1 MKHLLILSLTL
12 ICMLSLGLL
21 GCTWNSED
29 IRANRSTTISA
40 INDTISDTISDS
52 TKSLEDTTKFNDI
65 DTTKY
70 PIGFDININD
80 RK

>member
-1 MKHLLILSLTL
+1 MKHLHILLLIL

-21 GCTWNSED
+21 GCAWNSED
-29 IRANRSTTISA
+29 VKPSRNTINSI
-40 INDTISDTISDS
+40 INYSISDS
-52 TKSLEDTTKFNDI
+52 TKTFKDSTKLNDK

-80 RK
+80 WK

>member
-40 INDTISDTISDS
+40 INDTISDS

-80 RK
+80 WK

>member
-21 GCTWNSED
+21 GCTLNSED

-40 INDTISDTISDS
+40 INDTISDS

-80 RK
+80 WK